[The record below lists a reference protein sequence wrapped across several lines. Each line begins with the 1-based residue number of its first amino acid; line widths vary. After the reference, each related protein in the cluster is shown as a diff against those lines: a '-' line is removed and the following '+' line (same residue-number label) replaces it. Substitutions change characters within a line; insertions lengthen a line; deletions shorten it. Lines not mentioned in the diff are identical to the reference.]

1 MEISPGTP
9 GMIADLLVRGEID
22 LGPVSLVE
30 YLRHAGDLL
39 VLPGMAIGCDGP
51 VLSCTLV
58 SSVPLRE
65 LGGRRVELGSTSRT
79 TVELAR
85 LLIEERT
92 VGRPLYRTAEPDL
105 PAMLDRSE
113 AAVVIGDTGLRSH
126 FHGGRLADHFVYDLG
141 DLWKKR
147 TGHPMVFAVWAVRRD
162 FAEQHEDAVH
172 RAHSSLLA
180 ARSLADDD
188 LAGAAGRAAE
198 VSPFSRDELET
209 YFRCLRFDLTDE
221 MREGMRVFAEAMAE
235 RGVVE
240 GPPVPRVFPVGGG
253 TGRNRSW

>member
-1 MEISPGTP
+1 M
-9 GMIADLLVRGEID
+9 D

-30 YLRHAGDLL
+30 YLRHAEDLL
-39 VLPGMAIGCDGP
+39 LLPGMAIGCDGP

-58 SSVPLRE
+58 SSLPLRE

-92 VGRPLYRTAEPDL
+92 AGQPLYRTSEPDL
-105 PAMLDRSE
+105 PAMLARSE

-126 FHGGRLADHFVYDLG
+126 FHGGRLDGHAVHDLG
-141 DLWKKR
+141 GMWKER

-162 FAEQHEDAVH
+162 FAERHEDAVH
-172 RAHSSLLA
+172 RAHASLLA
-180 ARSLADDD
+180 ARDLADED
-188 LAGAAGRAAE
+188 LAGAAGHAAE
-198 VSPFSRDELET
+198 LSPFSRGELET
-209 YFRCLRFDLTDE
+209 YFRSLRFDLTDD

-240 GPPVPRVFPVGGG
+240 GPPVPREFPVGEH
-253 TGRNRSW
+253 TGWNRSW